1 MINPFTS
8 NETQRSM
15 KHFVFL
21 ISFVFSSFIWKASYA
36 QIFGR
41 KLISISDCA
50 GSVNIIESGTYTLQ
64 FIGGQGID
72 LKSFS
77 AYTKDTIS
85 KNLIWAYYETE
96 GHGTISLS
104 IKQNS
109 MSLFCF
115 ETNLADPC
123 SEVSKGVATKLIYK
137 SVSDT
142 SRNWTFNVNEKKIY
156 LFAFAAKEKS
166 TETLSFDFNYILR
179 DKNGVEI
186 KDEKTV
192 DLREKEAPLYT
203 YIKIQNIRTKKPVI
217 VNLSIT
223 GSKDVDGFYQA
234 SDIYLTL
241 TKANKSLIKTDIKG
255 YFSKDVEYKF
265 NPSKTDTI
273 LIELEPLTI
282 GAIAQFEEIEFQRG
296 TSTILKGSEKKLKRL
311 VDFMAL
317 NAHVSIEI
325 QGHVNDK
332 SKKNKNSSVRLS
344 KKRARRVMKYL
355 IHNGIH
361 PSRLTSV
368 GYGNSKPIY
377 PEPKKAFEEQANRRV
392 EIVVKQ

>member
-1 MINPFTS
+1 
-8 NETQRSM
+8 M
-15 KHFVFL
+15 KIFVFL
-21 ISFVFSSFIWKASYA
+21 LSFLFTSLVWFDSHT

-64 FIGGQGID
+64 FIGGQGVD
-72 LKSFS
+72 LKTFS
-77 AYTKDTIS
+77 AYTKDTVS
-85 KNLIWAYYETE
+85 KNLIWCYYETE
-96 GHGTISLS
+96 GLGTISLS
-104 IKQNS
+104 VKQNS

-115 ETNLADPC
+115 ETNLEDPC
-123 SEVSKGVATKLIYK
+123 SEISKGTASKLIYK
-137 SVSDT
+137 STGDT
-142 SRNWTFNVNEKKIY
+142 SRNWTFNVLEKKIY
-156 LFAFAAKEKS
+156 LFAFSAKDKS

-186 KDEKTV
+186 KDQKTV
-192 DLREKEAPLYT
+192 DLREKEAVNYT
-203 YIKIQNIRTKKPVI
+203 YVKIQNIRTKKPVI
-217 VNLSIT
+217 VNLAIS
-223 GSKDVDGFYQA
+223 GSKDIDGFYQA

-241 TKANKSLIKTDIKG
+241 KKGNKSLIKTDIRG

-265 NPSKTDTI
+265 NPAKIDTI

-296 TSTILKGSEKKLKRL
+296 TSSILKGSEKKLKRL

-344 KKRARRVMKYL
+344 KKRARRVL
-355 IHNGIH
+355 RFLVHNGIH
-361 PSRLTSV
+361 PSRMTSV

-377 PEPKKAFEEQANRRV
+377 PDPKNAFEEQANRRV

>member
-1 MINPFTS
+1 
-8 NETQRSM
+8 M
-15 KHFVFL
+15 KTFVFL
-21 ISFVFSSFIWKASYA
+21 LTVLLSTFFWSKTQA
-36 QIFGR
+36 QIFGK

-64 FIGGQGID
+64 FIGVQGID
-72 LKSFS
+72 SKTFS
-77 AYTKDTIS
+77 AYTQDTLS
-85 KNLIWAYYETE
+85 NNLIWAYYETE
-96 GHGTISLS
+96 GLGTISLS
-104 IKQNS
+104 VKQNA

-115 ETNLADPC
+115 ETNKEDPC
-123 SEVSKGVATKLIYK
+123 AEVTKGVATKLIYK
-137 SVSDT
+137 SIDDT
-142 SRNWTFNVNEKKIY
+142 SRNWTLNVKDKKIY
-156 LFAFAAKEKS
+156 LFAFSAKEKS
-166 TETLSFDFNYILR
+166 TETLSFDFTYILR

-186 KDEKTV
+186 KDQKTV
-192 DLREKEAPLYT
+192 DLREKEAPFYT

-217 VNLSIT
+217 VNLAIS
-223 GSKDVDGFYQA
+223 GSKDVDGFYQG
-234 SDIYLTL
+234 SDIFLTL
-241 TKANKSLIKTDIKG
+241 KKGNKSLVRTDIKG

-265 NPSKTDTI
+265 NPAKTDTI

-344 KKRARRVMKYL
+344 RKRAKRVMKFL
-355 IHNGIH
+355 VHNGIH
-361 PSRLTSV
+361 PSRMTAV

-377 PEPKKAFEEQANRRV
+377 PEPKKSFEEQANRRV

>member
-1 MINPFTS
+1 
-8 NETQRSM
+8 
-15 KHFVFL
+15 
-21 ISFVFSSFIWKASYA
+21 
-36 QIFGR
+36 
-41 KLISISDCA
+41 
-50 GSVNIIESGTYTLQ
+50 
-64 FIGGQGID
+64 
-72 LKSFS
+72 
-77 AYTKDTIS
+77 
-85 KNLIWAYYETE
+85 
-96 GHGTISLS
+96 
-104 IKQNS
+104 

-115 ETNLADPC
+115 ETKLEDPC
-123 SEVSKGVATKLIYK
+123 TDVITGKASKLIYK

-142 SRNWTFNVNEKKIY
+142 TRTWSFDVKEKNIY
-156 LFAFAAKEKS
+156 LFAFSAKEKS
-166 TETLSFDFNYILR
+166 TETLSFDFTYVLK

-192 DLREKEAPLYT
+192 DLREKEAPTYT
-203 YIKIQNIRTKKPVI
+203 YIKIQNKRTKKPVI

-241 TKANKSLIKTDIKG
+241 KKGNKSLIKTDIRG

-265 NPSKTDTI
+265 NPGKTDTV

-317 NAHVSIEI
+317 NAQVSIEI

-344 KKRARRVMKYL
+344 RKRAKRVMRFL
-355 IHNGIH
+355 VHNGIH
-361 PSRLTSV
+361 PSRMTAV

>member
-1 MINPFTS
+1 
-8 NETQRSM
+8 M
-15 KHFVFL
+15 KTFVFL
-21 ISFVFSSFIWKASYA
+21 LVVASSLFLKTTHA
-36 QIFGR
+36 QIFGK

-72 LKSFS
+72 SKAFS

-96 GHGTISLS
+96 GQGTISLS
-104 IKQNS
+104 IKQNV
-109 MSLFCF
+109 MGLFCF
-115 ETNLADPC
+115 ETNKEDPC
-123 SEVSKGVATKLIYK
+123 AEVLTGEANKLIYK

-142 SRNWTFNVNEKKIY
+142 TSNWTFNVQDKKIY
-156 LFAFAAKEKS
+156 LFAFSAKEKS
-166 TETLSFDFNYILR
+166 TETLNFDFTYILR

-186 KDEKTV
+186 KDQKTV
-192 DLREKEAPLYT
+192 DLREKDVPFYT
-203 YIKIQNIRTKKPVI
+203 YIKVQNIRTKKPVI
-217 VNLSIT
+217 VNLAIS
-223 GSKDVDGFYQA
+223 GSKDVDGFYQG
-234 SDIYLTL
+234 SDIFLTL
-241 TKANKSLIKTDIKG
+241 KKGNKSLIISDIKG
-255 YFSKDVEYKF
+255 YFSKDVEHKF
-265 NPSKTDTI
+265 NPAKIDTI

-282 GAIAQFEEIEFQRG
+282 GAVAQFEEIEFQRG

-344 KKRARRVMKYL
+344 RKRAKRVMKFL
-355 IHNGIH
+355 VHNGIH
-361 PSRLTSV
+361 PSRMTAV

-377 PEPKKAFEEQANRRV
+377 LNPKKAFEEQANRRV
-392 EIVVKQ
+392 EIVVK

>member
-1 MINPFTS
+1 
-8 NETQRSM
+8 M
-15 KHFVFL
+15 KTLVFL
-21 ISFVFSSFIWKASYA
+21 TATLLMSVLCTETNA

-64 FIGGQGID
+64 FIGGQGSD
-72 LKSFS
+72 PKTFS
-77 AYTKDTIS
+77 AYTKDSIS
-85 KNLIWAYYETE
+85 KNMIWAYYETE

-104 IKQNS
+104 IKQNA

-115 ETNLADPC
+115 ETKLEDPC
-123 SEVSKGVATKLIYK
+123 ADVITGKASKLIYK

-142 SRNWTFNVNEKKIY
+142 TRTWSFDVKEKNIY
-156 LFAFAAKEKS
+156 LFAFSAKEKS
-166 TETLSFDFNYILR
+166 TETLSFDFTYVLK

-192 DLREKEAPLYT
+192 DLREKEAPTYT
-203 YIKIQNIRTKKPVI
+203 YIKIQNKRTKKPVI

-241 TKANKSLIKTDIKG
+241 KKGNKSLIKTDIRG

-265 NPSKTDTI
+265 NPGKTDTI

-317 NAHVSIEI
+317 NAQVCIEI

-344 KKRARRVMKYL
+344 RKRAKRVMRFL
-355 IHNGIH
+355 VHNGIH
-361 PSRLTSV
+361 PSRMTAV

>member
-1 MINPFTS
+1 MKIFVLFLTLLFV
-8 NETQRSM
+8 TQFRSG
-15 KHFVFL
+15 FQ
-21 ISFVFSSFIWKASYA
+21 A

-41 KLISISDCA
+41 KLVSISDCA

-64 FIGGQGID
+64 FTGGQGSD
-72 LKSFS
+72 SKTFS
-77 AYTKDTIS
+77 AYTKDSIS

-96 GHGTISLS
+96 GHGTITISV
-104 IKQNS
+104 KQNA

-115 ETNLADPC
+115 ETSLDDPC
-123 SEVSKGVATKLIYK
+123 DQVTDGMASKLVYK
-137 SVSDT
+137 SLGDT
-142 SRNWTFNVNEKKIY
+142 SKSWTFDVDEKKIY
-156 LFAFAAKEKS
+156 LFAFSAKEKS
-166 TETLSFDFNYILR
+166 TETLSFDFTYILR

-192 DLREKEAPLYT
+192 DLREKEAPTYT

-241 TKANKSLIKTDIKG
+241 KKGNKSLIKTDIKG

-265 NPSKTDTI
+265 NPLKTDTI

-317 NAHVSIEI
+317 NAQVSIEI

-332 SKKNKNSSVRLS
+332 SKKNKTSSVRLS
-344 KKRARRVMKYL
+344 RKRAKRVVRFL
-355 IHNGIH
+355 VHNGIH
-361 PSRLTSV
+361 PSRMTAV

-377 PEPKKAFEEQANRRV
+377 PDPKKAFEEQANRRV